1 MRRTCW
7 ERGRPRPLSP
17 SQLAWLSRSRLLRTR
32 TSAFPAC
39 ELQTPTDDRH
49 THPTPAI
56 LKLVDLMVR
65 FSISVSASTIV
76 RRLSVVFIFVLAL
89 IAFTI
94 NARAQDDPVVTTDT
108 ALVQLS
114 VGVVDKQGNSITNLS
129 ANDFAVFEDG
139 VRRPILHFEPA
150 DAPFSLVM
158 MLDTSGSTITF
169 RQQIS
174 QAALRLLDALG
185 PNDRVA
191 IVDFNG
197 KGPKLQLPFSTD
209 RRRIAYTIG
218 ITLQTGKGE
227 TPLYEAL
234 KYSLK
239 ELAHEEP
246 RRRKAIVVLTDG
258 LDTEARNGDRAI
270 VSKASGAE
278 VSSAIKPETNSQV
291 VSVLNNADRQG
302 VTIFPLALPSGDPK
316 RLPLPDPVITAMY
329 SAAHA
334 RLELLAN
341 RTGGR
346 LHEIRRLD
354 DLSKLYAQVAA
365 DLRTLYTVV
374 YQPPNPSSHDGKWRE
389 IRVEV
394 ARADL
399 IASTKPGYYAK

>member
-1 MRRTCW
+1 MFMF
-7 ERGRPRPLSP
+7 L
-17 SQLAWLSRSRLLRTR
+17 
-32 TSAFPAC
+32 
-39 ELQTPTDDRH
+39 
-49 THPTPAI
+49 
-56 LKLVDLMVR
+56 
-65 FSISVSASTIV
+65 
-76 RRLSVVFIFVLAL
+76 LAL
-89 IAFTI
+89 TAFTGVVC
-94 NARAQDDPVVTTDT
+94 AQDVPVVTTDT

-114 VGVVDKQGNSITNLS
+114 VGVVDKQGNPITNLS

-139 VRRPILHFEPA
+139 VRRPIVHFEPT

-158 MLDTSGSTITF
+158 LLDTSGSTINF
-169 RQQIS
+169 RQQIN
-174 QAALRLLDALG
+174 QAAIRFLEALG
-185 PNDRVA
+185 PEDRVA

-209 RRRIAYTIG
+209 RRKIAYTIG

-227 TPLYEAL
+227 TPLYDAL
-234 KYSLK
+234 KLSVK
-239 ELAHEEP
+239 ELAHEAP
-246 RRRKAIVVLTDG
+246 RRRKAIIVLTDG

-270 VSKASGAE
+270 VGKASAAN
-278 VSSAIKPETNSQV
+278 VSSAIKAETNSQV
-291 VSVLNNADRQG
+291 VSVLNDADRQG

-329 SAAHA
+329 AAA
-334 RLELLAN
+334 RTRLELLAN

-374 YQPPNPSSHDGKWRE
+374 YQPPNPSSRDGKWRE

-394 ARADL
+394 ARGEL
-399 IASTKPGYYAK
+399 VASTKPGYYAK

>member
-1 MRRTCW
+1 MF
-7 ERGRPRPLSP
+7 L
-17 SQLAWLSRSRLLRTR
+17 
-32 TSAFPAC
+32 
-39 ELQTPTDDRH
+39 
-49 THPTPAI
+49 
-56 LKLVDLMVR
+56 
-65 FSISVSASTIV
+65 
-76 RRLSVVFIFVLAL
+76 LAL
-89 IAFTI
+89 TAFTGVV
-94 NARAQDDPVVTTDT
+94 RAQDDPVVTDT

-114 VGVVDKQGNSITNLS
+114 VGVVDKQGHPITNLS

-139 VRRPILHFEPA
+139 VRRPILHFEPT

-158 MLDTSGSTITF
+158 LLDTSGSTINF
-169 RQQIS
+169 RQQIN
-174 QAALRLLDALG
+174 QAAIRFLEALG
-185 PNDRVA
+185 PEDRVA

-209 RRRIAYTIG
+209 RRKIAYTIG

-227 TPLYEAL
+227 TPLYDAL
-234 KYSLK
+234 KLSVK
-239 ELAHEEP
+239 ELAHEAP
-246 RRRKAIVVLTDG
+246 RRRKAIIVLTDG

-270 VSKASGAE
+270 VGKASAAN
-278 VSSAIKPETNSQV
+278 VSSAIKAETNSQV
-291 VSVLNNADRQG
+291 VSVLNDADRQG

-329 SAAHA
+329 AAA
-334 RLELLAN
+334 RTRLELLAN

-374 YQPPNPSSHDGKWRE
+374 YQPPNPSSRDGKWRE

-394 ARADL
+394 ARGEL
-399 IASTKPGYYAK
+399 VASTKPGYYAK